1 MENEKSLEDVLNN
14 AQSILAEMLK
24 NAKEQAR
31 FNQGNLNTV
40 QFPSA
45 DDNENK
51 EKE

>member
-1 MENEKSLEDVLNN
+1 MDNEKSLEDVLNN
-14 AQSILAEMLK
+14 AQSILTEMLK

-45 DDNENK
+45 DNNENK

>member
-1 MENEKSLEDVLNN
+1 MSNEKSLED
-14 AQSILAEMLK
+14 ILK

-31 FNQGNLNTV
+31 FNQGNLNTI